1 MLKWIGYLLSL
12 VGAFSPGFAQSPL
25 IEHHHVSGGETAPAV
40 SMQAMREEGLKIPD
54 LALIDQNGR
63 TVHFYKNLIEGR
75 TVAINFIFTTCTTI
89 CLPMGANF
97 AHLEKM
103 LGARAG
109 HEVNLISVSI
119 DPETDTPARLK
130 VWAGRFH
137 GGPGWTLVTGS
148 KPEIDRLLKALGA
161 FTADKQD
168 HSSLALIGN
177 ARTGEWIRQNA
188 LASPDAF
195 LRQLDKMSR
204 GGRL

>member
-1 MLKWIGYLLSL
+1 M
-12 VGAFSPGFAQSPL
+12 
-25 IEHHHVSGGETAPAV
+25 EHHHVSGNETAPAA
-40 SMQAMREEGLKIPD
+40 SMLAMREPGLKIPD
-54 LALIDQNGR
+54 LALVDQNGR
-63 TVHFYKNLIEGR
+63 TVHFYKDLIEGR

-103 LGARAG
+103 LGGRAG
-109 HEVNLISVSI
+109 REVNLISVSI

-130 VWAGRFH
+130 DWAGKFH

-148 KPEIDRLLKALGA
+148 KPEVDRLLKALGA

-168 HSSLALIGN
+168 HSALALIGN
-177 ARTGEWIRQNA
+177 ARAGEWIRQNA

-195 LRQLDKMSR
+195 LRQLDRMSAMKAATK
-204 GGRL
+204 